1 MARIKKS
8 FIYRP
13 VAMFLLVCLVF
24 LYSAPLTLVASAE
37 ESVNSDAPTV
47 TPFPKSQLNAKSAY
61 LLNPDTGEILYSYNE
76 NAPMTPASLTKIMTL
91 LLTKEELKNKKI
103 KLSDE
108 VEISEESWKTQGS
121 RMFLEIG
128 MHYTV
133 KELIKGV
140 AIVSGN
146 DAAVSLAEHISG
158 TPEEFVKEMNKEA
171 KKVGMANTTFETVNG
186 LPGKGKK
193 DVTTAKD
200 LATLAKYYID
210 TYPEMLKIHST
221 KNYTTILKGGKKL
234 EQENNNS
241 LLGKYKGMDGL
252 KTGMA
257 DYYNFI
263 GTAKRGEI
271 RLIVVTLGS
280 SSSAKRMQTAEDLL
294 DYGFSQYK
302 TYTASK
308 KGQIVDNLPVYKAEG
323 IKELDVA
330 VKHDVTYG
338 INVRDAKRVKIT
350 NKIPDYLLGGTK
362 KGETIGKQVV
372 TLDGKKLAESDIV
385 VTKDLN
391 KTNWFISIFHE
402 IALLFSTLLSKLG
415 DIL

>member
-1 MARIKKS
+1 LARFKLR
-8 FIYRP
+8 FINRP

-24 LYSAPLTLVASAE
+24 LYSSSLTFIVSAE
-37 ESVNSDAPTV
+37 DSTDTEITAVPT
-47 TPFPKSQLNAKSAY
+47 FPKSKLNAKSAY
-61 LLNPDTGEILYSYNE
+61 LLNPDTGEVLYSYNE
-76 NAPMTPASLTKIMTL
+76 NAAMTPASLTKIMTL
-91 LLTKEELKNKKI
+91 LLTKEELKDKKI

-108 VEISEESWKTQGS
+108 VEISKESWKTQGS

-133 KELIKGV
+133 EELIKGV

-158 TPEEFVKEMNKEA
+158 STDEFVNEMNKEA
-171 KKVGMANTTFETVNG
+171 QKVGMSNTRFETVNG
-186 LPGKGKK
+186 LPEKGKK

-200 LATLAKYYID
+200 LATLAKYYIYK
-210 TYPEMLKIHST
+210 YPEMLKIHST
-221 KNYTTILKGGKKL
+221 KHYTTILKGDKKL

-308 KGQIVDNLPVYKAEG
+308 KGEVVESLPVYKAEG
-323 IKELDVA
+323 VKELDVA

-338 INVRDAKRVKIT
+338 INVRDAKRVKII
-350 NKIPDYLLGGTK
+350 NKIPDYLEGGTK

-372 TLDGKKLAESDIV
+372 MLDGKQLAESDIV
-385 VTKDLN
+385 VTKNLN

-402 IALLFSTLLSKLG
+402 IALLFSQLLSKLG
-415 DIL
+415 DVL